1 MAFTRPSHKT
11 IVGLDIEAGSIAA
24 TELSP
29 NGTAHVANTAV
40 APLPTGLFADGEVA
54 DVAGLA
60 DSLRE
65 LFADGNLS
73 KHVRVGLANQRI
85 AVRTLVLPQLADRKA
100 LDAAVVFN
108 AQDHIPMPLEQAV
121 LDYQVVEHITDEDG
135 VAQVIVVAVAAR
147 RDMVAKALDAVRKA
161 GLRPVGMDL
170 SAFGMIRALR
180 SRGESVEAVGAAAG
194 PARLYC
200 HLGDTMNLAVAEGSS
215 CLFTRVSAYGVEPL
229 AERLVDRARLTP
241 EHAREW
247 LRHVGLGVEESTIE
261 GDSEIVAATRE
272 ILEEGAQKLAE
283 EIRLSL
289 EFYASQP
296 RARIVEGGVLSGFG
310 SAIPGLS
317 ERLASELSMPLDRG
331 RPVALAGM
339 DDADAAR
346 LTLSY
351 GLALE
356 D

>member
-11 IVGLDIEAGSIAA
+11 IVGLDIETGSVAA
-24 TELSP
+24 TELSR
-29 NGTAHVANTAV
+29 NGTAHVTNTAV
-40 APLPTGLFADGEVA
+40 TPLPGGLFADGEVT
-54 DVAGLA
+54 DTAGLA
-60 DSLRE
+60 ETLRT
-65 LFADGNLS
+65 LFAESNLS
-73 KHVRVGLANQRI
+73 KHVRIGLANQRI

-121 LDYQVVEHITDEDG
+121 LDYQVVEHVTDEDG
-135 VAQVIVVAVAAR
+135 VAQVVVVAVAAR
-147 RDMVAKALDAVRKA
+147 RDMVANALEAVRKA
-161 GLRPVGMDL
+161 GLKPIGIDL

-180 SRGESVEAVGAAAG
+180 SRHDSAEAG

-200 HLGDTMNLAVAEGSS
+200 HLGDTVNLAVAEGAS
-215 CLFTRVSAYGVEPL
+215 CLFTRVSPFGIEPL
-229 AERLVDRARLTP
+229 AQRLVDRARLTP
-241 EHAREW
+241 EHARQW
-247 LRHVGLGVEESTIE
+247 LRHVGLGVEEAQLD
-261 GDSEIVAATRE
+261 GDPEIVKASRE

-296 RARIVEGGVLSGFG
+296 RARMVESGVVSGFG

-317 ERLASELSMPLDRG
+317 ERLSEELSMSLERG
-331 RPVALAGM
+331 RPAALAGM
-339 DDADAAR
+339 EEADSAR